1 MTSPP
6 TGSLVVSREALTS
19 SESPWSIQTLLG
31 GMLLVALLVAN
42 IVSLQAFVVVVVAVA
57 SLWAWDLAD
66 FASRAGNPL
75 NPYALFATIGAVAWA
90 SYVWGFE
97 GFAGGLIFGVAVGL
111 VWAVA
116 VAKERE
122 LARLSETVLG
132 SLLVSMSVGPLI
144 LLRMRWDIEV
154 NAFLFV
160 IVVALAA
167 ALTAL
172 LFQDRV
178 PLLDPNI
185 TALAGAALAGL
196 IAGSVS
202 GLSLSVTF
210 VAAVSASG
218 GLVAGRTVGSLLRSG
233 EVRLLERAPGALSML
248 DGPMLAAGI
257 YWLAAITL
265 SG

>member
-1 MTSPP
+1 MTSEPAP
-6 TGSLVVSREALTS
+6 AVGVSREALTAT
-19 SESPWSIQTLLG
+19 ESPWSIQTLLG
-31 GMLLVALLVAN
+31 AMLLAALLVGN
-42 IVSLQAFVVVVVAVA
+42 IISLQAFVVVVVTVA
-57 SLWAWDLAD
+57 GFWAWDLAD
-66 FASRAGNPL
+66 FAARAGNAI
-75 NPYALFATIGAVAWA
+75 NAYALFATIGAVAWG

-97 GFAGGLIFGVAVGL
+97 GFAGGLILGVAVGL

-122 LARLSETVLG
+122 LARLTETILG
-132 SLLVSMSVGPLI
+132 TLLVAMSVGPLI
-144 LLRMRWDIEV
+144 LLRMRWDVEV

-160 IVVALAA
+160 IAVALAA
-167 ALTAL
+167 SMAAL
-172 LFQDRV
+172 LFQDRI

-185 TALAGAALAGL
+185 SALVGAALAGL

-202 GLSLSVTF
+202 SLSLSVTF

-218 GLVAGRTVGSLLRSG
+218 GLVAGRTAGSLLRSG

-257 YWLAAITL
+257 YWLAVITL